1 MSRMGCES
9 QCLYGPWKELESS
22 NIYNVTSA
30 DWDNP
35 YLRNLTVVNNPA
47 KDDRRDFEIQ
57 MGDHGRLI
65 LCPMYHKDIAIGT
78 ESNYNL
84 YADYSI
90 PGRIVWHSP
99 TTGRI
104 RTWQSTLHIWNTT
117 LVQLMGEVEGDV
129 LRLCMRKLT
138 GELISNVTMQRSTR
152 WKEARKLMIPG
163 LRPLLSKKLAFVS
176 SPGEVLT
183 PAHDEKTLS
192 ELLGCMKGEPELVEE
207 WRRFQ

>member
-1 MSRMGCES
+1 MSFNS
-9 QCLYGPWKELESS
+9 QYLYGNWKELESS
-22 NIYNVTSA
+22 SIYKVTSA

-78 ESNYNL
+78 ESNYDL

-90 PGRIVWHSP
+90 PGRIVWYSP

-104 RTWQSTLHIWNTT
+104 RTWQFMLQMWNTT

-138 GELISNVTMQRSTR
+138 GELISNVTMQKSTC

-163 LRPLLSKKLAFVS
+163 LRPLLSKKTGFRLA
-176 SPGEVLT
+176 PGRSLNT
-183 PAHDEKTLS
+183 GP
-192 ELLGCMKGEPELVEE
+192 G
-207 WRRFQ
+207 